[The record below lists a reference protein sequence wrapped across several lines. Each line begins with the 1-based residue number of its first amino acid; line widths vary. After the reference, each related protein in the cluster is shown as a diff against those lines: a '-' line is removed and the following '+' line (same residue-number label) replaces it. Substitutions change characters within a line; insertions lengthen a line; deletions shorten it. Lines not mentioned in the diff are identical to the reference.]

1 MLIDVNAYL
10 GHFAFRHLRYNTAEE
25 LLKLMDEKGI
35 DKAIVSSASAITYR
49 NAQSGNEELFE
60 EVKGHEDRLIPFA
73 VINPAYAGWEDDL
86 RMCYELGMRGLRL
99 YPKWHNYN
107 LTDICCI
114 ELIEAAV
121 ERGVVISIP
130 IRVEDYRQRSWLV
143 DVPDVPLEEVAELV
157 KTCPEAKF
165 ILVNGIGFVNSQLG
179 RKGSGLPPN
188 YFVKI
193 SRLSALLQNEIGQLV
208 ENIGAERIVFGTG
221 IPFKYPAPSLVK
233 LEVLE
238 ISEDEKEMIRWRNA
252 ASVLAL

>member
-10 GHFAFRHLRYNTAEE
+10 GHFAFRRLRYNTAEE

-73 VINPAYAGWEDDL
+73 VINPAY
-86 RMCYELGMRGLRL
+86 
-99 YPKWHNYN
+99 
-107 LTDICCI
+107 ICCI

-179 RKGSGLPPN
+179 RKGSRLPPN
-188 YFVKI
+188 YFVEI

>member
-25 LLKLMDEKGI
+25 LLKLMDEKEI

-86 RMCYELGMRGLRL
+86 RMCHELGMRGLRL

-121 ERGVVISIP
+121 ERG
-130 IRVEDYRQRSWLV
+130 W
-143 DVPDVPLEEVAELV
+143 
-157 KTCPEAKF
+157 
-165 ILVNGIGFVNSQLG
+165 
-179 RKGSGLPPN
+179 
-188 YFVKI
+188 
-193 SRLSALLQNEIGQLV
+193 
-208 ENIGAERIVFGTG
+208 
-221 IPFKYPAPSLVK
+221 
-233 LEVLE
+233 
-238 ISEDEKEMIRWRNA
+238 
-252 ASVLAL
+252 